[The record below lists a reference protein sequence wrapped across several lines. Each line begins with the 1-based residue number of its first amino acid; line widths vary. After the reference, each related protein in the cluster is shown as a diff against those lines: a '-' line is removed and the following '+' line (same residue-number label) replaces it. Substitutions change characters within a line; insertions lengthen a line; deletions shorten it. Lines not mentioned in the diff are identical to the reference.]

1 MNLNENVGGII
12 MKSRKMMH
20 HNEHYNNSIIMGTNI
35 TKQRLE
41 SLDVLRG
48 FDLFCLV
55 ALEGIMHPL
64 AHAIDAPW
72 VDYFMWNFTHMDW
85 EGLSP
90 WDLVMPLFMFM
101 SGVSIPFALSRYR
114 KEAVKG
120 QAYRRI
126 LKRVIL
132 LWIFGMMCQGNLL
145 ALNPE
150 RIYLYTNTLQSIAVG
165 YLVASLLFLNTRV
178 KTQIGIAAGLLFT
191 FWGCME
197 FISVDGYGY
206 GNYTPDGNLAEWID
220 RTLLGRFRDA
230 ATVQDGQVVF
240 APWYRYTWI
249 LSSLNFD
256 VTVLTGLF
264 AGYIAKDKIEEK
276 KKLKLYFGT
285 GITMVIAGWLWNFQ
299 MPVIKTIWTSS
310 MVLVCSGYCFLLMGL
325 FYYWIDYK
333 GHRSGITWLKVYGM
347 NSIVAY
353 MLANVVNFRC
363 IGESLFYGLEQ
374 YMGSYYSFL
383 MTLWNIGAVYV
394 IIWFMYKRGIFLKV

>member
-1 MNLNENVGGII
+1 
-12 MKSRKMMH
+12 MKNTHSSSK
-20 HNEHYNNSIIMGTNI
+20 
-35 TKQRLE
+35 RLE
-41 SLDVLRG
+41 SLDALRG
-48 FDLFCLV
+48 FDLFFLV
-55 ALEGIMHPL
+55 ALGPLMHSL
-64 AHAIDAPW
+64 ARTANVEWLNESMW
-72 VDYFMWNFTHMDW
+72 VFSHVSW
-85 EGLSP
+85 EGFSP
-90 WDLVMPLFMFM
+90 WDLIMPLFLFM
-101 SGVSIPFALSRYR
+101 SGISMPFSLSRYKSISDKR
-114 KEAVKG
+114 PLLRRLAK
-120 QAYRRI
+120 RI
-126 LKRVIL
+126 LL

-145 ALNPE
+145 ALDPNT
-150 RIYLYTNTLQSIAVG
+150 IYLYSNTLQAIATG
-165 YLVASLLFLNTRV
+165 YLITALLFLFTSRR
-178 KTQIGIAAGLLFT
+178 TQIITAVVLLLVYWT
-191 FWGCME
+191 AMQ
-197 FISVDGYGY
+197 FITVDGYGG
-206 GNYTPDGNLAEWID
+206 GNYTPQGNLAEWID
-220 RTLLGRFRDA
+220 NTVLGRFRDTA
-230 ATVQDGQVVF
+230 QVIDGKVVV
-240 APWYRYTWI
+240 ADWYHYTWI
-249 LSSLNFD
+249 LSSLNFG

-310 MVLVCSGYCFLLMGL
+310 MVLVSSGYCFLLMGL

-333 GHRSGITWLKVYGM
+333 GHRSDITWLKVYGM

>member
-1 MNLNENVGGII
+1 
-12 MKSRKMMH
+12 MKNTHSSSK
-20 HNEHYNNSIIMGTNI
+20 
-35 TKQRLE
+35 RLE
-41 SLDVLRG
+41 SLDALRG
-48 FDLFCLV
+48 FDLFFLV
-55 ALEGIMHPL
+55 ALGPLMHSL
-64 AHAIDAPW
+64 ARTANVEWLNESMW
-72 VDYFMWNFTHMDW
+72 VFSHVSW
-85 EGLSP
+85 EGFSP
-90 WDLVMPLFMFM
+90 WDLIMPLFLFM
-101 SGVSIPFALSRYR
+101 SGISMPFSLSRYKSISDKR
-114 KEAVKG
+114 PLL
-120 QAYRRI
+120 RRLAKCI
-126 LKRVIL
+126 LL

-145 ALNPE
+145 ALDPNT
-150 RIYLYTNTLQSIAVG
+150 IYLYSNTLQAIATG
-165 YLVASLLFLNTRV
+165 YLITALLFLFTSRR
-178 KTQIGIAAGLLFT
+178 TQIITAVVLLLVYWT
-191 FWGCME
+191 AMQ
-197 FISVDGYGY
+197 FITVDGYGG
-206 GNYTPDGNLAEWID
+206 GNYTPQGNLAEWID
-220 RTLLGRFRDA
+220 NTVLGRFRDTA
-230 ATVQDGQVVF
+230 QVIDRKVVI
-240 APWYRYTWI
+240 ADWYHYTWI
-249 LSSLNFD
+249 LSSLNFG

-310 MVLVCSGYCFLLMGL
+310 MVLVSSGYCFLLMGL

>member
-1 MNLNENVGGII
+1 
-12 MKSRKMMH
+12 MKNTHSSSK
-20 HNEHYNNSIIMGTNI
+20 
-35 TKQRLE
+35 RLE
-41 SLDVLRG
+41 SLDALRG
-48 FDLFCLV
+48 FDLFFLV
-55 ALEGIMHPL
+55 ALGPLMHSL
-64 AHAIDAPW
+64 ARTANMEWLNESMWVFSHAS
-72 VDYFMWNFTHMDW
+72 W
-85 EGLSP
+85 EGFSP
-90 WDLVMPLFMFM
+90 WDLIMPLFLFM
-101 SGVSIPFALSRYR
+101 SGISMPFSLSRYKSISDKR
-114 KEAVKG
+114 PLLRRLAK
-120 QAYRRI
+120 RI
-126 LKRVIL
+126 LL

-145 ALNPE
+145 ALDPNT
-150 RIYLYTNTLQSIAVG
+150 IYLYSNTLQAIATG
-165 YLVASLLFLNTRV
+165 YLITALLFLFTSRR
-178 KTQIGIAAGLLFT
+178 TQIITAVVLLLVYWT
-191 FWGCME
+191 AMQ
-197 FISVDGYGY
+197 FITVDGYGG
-206 GNYTPDGNLAEWID
+206 GNYTPQGNLAEWID
-220 RTLLGRFRDA
+220 NTVLGRFRDTA
-230 ATVQDGQVVF
+230 QVIDGKVVI
-240 APWYRYTWI
+240 ADWYHYTWI
-249 LSSLNFD
+249 LSSLNFG

-264 AGYIAKDKIEEK
+264 TGYIAKDKIEEK

-310 MVLVCSGYCFLLMGL
+310 MVLVSSGYCFLLMGL

>member
-1 MNLNENVGGII
+1 
-12 MKSRKMMH
+12 MKNTHSSSK
-20 HNEHYNNSIIMGTNI
+20 
-35 TKQRLE
+35 RLE
-41 SLDVLRG
+41 SLDALRG
-48 FDLFCLV
+48 FDLFFLV
-55 ALEGIMHPL
+55 ALGPLMHSL
-64 AHAIDAPW
+64 ARTANMEWLNESMW
-72 VDYFMWNFTHMDW
+72 VFSHVSW
-85 EGLSP
+85 EGFSP
-90 WDLVMPLFMFM
+90 WDLIMPLFLFM
-101 SGVSIPFALSRYR
+101 SGISMPFSLSRYKSISDKR
-114 KEAVKG
+114 PLLRRLAK
-120 QAYRRI
+120 RI
-126 LKRVIL
+126 LL

-145 ALNPE
+145 ALDPNT
-150 RIYLYTNTLQSIAVG
+150 IYLYSNTLQAIATG
-165 YLVASLLFLNTRV
+165 YLITALLFLFTSRR
-178 KTQIGIAAGLLFT
+178 TQIITAVVLLLVYWT
-191 FWGCME
+191 AMQ
-197 FISVDGYGY
+197 FITVDGYGG
-206 GNYTPDGNLAEWID
+206 GNYTPQGNLAEWID
-220 RTLLGRFRDA
+220 NTVLGRFRDTA
-230 ATVQDGQVVF
+230 QVIDGKVVV
-240 APWYRYTWI
+240 ADWYHYTWI
-249 LSSLNFD
+249 LSSLNFG

-310 MVLVCSGYCFLLMGL
+310 MVLVSGGYCFLLMAL

>member
-1 MNLNENVGGII
+1 
-12 MKSRKMMH
+12 MKNTHSSSK
-20 HNEHYNNSIIMGTNI
+20 
-35 TKQRLE
+35 RLE
-41 SLDVLRG
+41 SLDALRG
-48 FDLFCLV
+48 FDLFFLV
-55 ALEGIMHPL
+55 ALGPLMHSL
-64 AHAIDAPW
+64 ARTANVEWLNESMW
-72 VDYFMWNFTHMDW
+72 VFSHVSW
-85 EGLSP
+85 EGFSP
-90 WDLVMPLFMFM
+90 WDLIMPLFLFM
-101 SGVSIPFALSRYR
+101 SGISMPFSLSRYKSISDKR
-114 KEAVKG
+114 PLLRRLAK
-120 QAYRRI
+120 RI
-126 LKRVIL
+126 LL

-145 ALNPE
+145 ALDPNT
-150 RIYLYTNTLQSIAVG
+150 IYLYSNTLQAIATG
-165 YLVASLLFLNTRV
+165 YLITALLFLFTSRR
-178 KTQIGIAAGLLFT
+178 TQIITAVVLLLVYWT
-191 FWGCME
+191 AMQ
-197 FISVDGYGY
+197 FITVDGYGG
-206 GNYTPDGNLAEWID
+206 GNYTPQGNLAEWID
-220 RTLLGRFRDA
+220 NTVLGRFRDTA
-230 ATVQDGQVVF
+230 QVIDGKVVV
-240 APWYRYTWI
+240 ADWYHYTWI
-249 LSSLNFD
+249 LSSLNFG

-310 MVLVCSGYCFLLMGL
+310 MVLVSSGYCFLLMGL

-394 IIWFMYKRGIFLKV
+394 IIWFMYKRGLFLKV

>member
-1 MNLNENVGGII
+1 
-12 MKSRKMMH
+12 MKNTHSSSK
-20 HNEHYNNSIIMGTNI
+20 
-35 TKQRLE
+35 RLE
-41 SLDVLRG
+41 SLDALRG
-48 FDLFCLV
+48 FDLFFLV
-55 ALEGIMHPL
+55 ALGPLMHSL
-64 AHAIDAPW
+64 ARTANVEWLNESMW
-72 VDYFMWNFTHMDW
+72 VFSHVSW
-85 EGLSP
+85 EGFSP
-90 WDLVMPLFMFM
+90 WDLIMPLFLFM
-101 SGVSIPFALSRYR
+101 SGISMPFSLSRYKSISDKR
-114 KEAVKG
+114 PLLRRLAK
-120 QAYRRI
+120 RI
-126 LKRVIL
+126 LL

-145 ALNPE
+145 ALDHNT
-150 RIYLYTNTLQSIAVG
+150 IYLYSNTLQAIATG
-165 YLVASLLFLNTRV
+165 YLITALLFLFTSRR
-178 KTQIGIAAGLLFT
+178 TQIITAVVLLLVYWT
-191 FWGCME
+191 AMQ
-197 FISVDGYGY
+197 FITVDGYGG
-206 GNYTPDGNLAEWID
+206 GNYTPQGNLAEWID
-220 RTLLGRFRDA
+220 NTVLGRFRDTA
-230 ATVQDGQVVF
+230 QVIDGKVVV
-240 APWYRYTWI
+240 ADWYHYTWI
-249 LSSLNFD
+249 LSSLNFG

-310 MVLVCSGYCFLLMGL
+310 MVLVSSGYCFLLMGL

>member
-1 MNLNENVGGII
+1 
-12 MKSRKMMH
+12 MKNTHSSSK
-20 HNEHYNNSIIMGTNI
+20 
-35 TKQRLE
+35 RLE
-41 SLDVLRG
+41 SLDALRG
-48 FDLFCLV
+48 FDLFFLV
-55 ALEGIMHPL
+55 ALGPLMHSL
-64 AHAIDAPW
+64 ARTANVEWLNESMW
-72 VDYFMWNFTHMDW
+72 VFSHVSW
-85 EGLSP
+85 EGFSP
-90 WDLVMPLFMFM
+90 WDLIMPLFLFM
-101 SGVSIPFALSRYR
+101 SGISMPFSLSRYKSISDKR
-114 KEAVKG
+114 PLLRRLAK
-120 QAYRRI
+120 RI
-126 LKRVIL
+126 LL

-145 ALNPE
+145 ALDPNT
-150 RIYLYTNTLQSIAVG
+150 IYLYSNTLQAIATG
-165 YLVASLLFLNTRV
+165 YLITALLFLFTSRR
-178 KTQIGIAAGLLFT
+178 TQIITAVVLLLVYWT
-191 FWGCME
+191 AMQ
-197 FISVDGYGY
+197 FITVDGYGG
-206 GNYTPDGNLAEWID
+206 GNYTPQGNLAEWID
-220 RTLLGRFRDA
+220 NTVLGRFRDTA
-230 ATVQDGQVVF
+230 QVIDGKVVI
-240 APWYRYTWI
+240 ADWYHYTWI
-249 LSSLNFD
+249 LSSLNFG

-310 MVLVCSGYCFLLMGL
+310 MVLVSSGYCFLLMGL

>member
-1 MNLNENVGGII
+1 
-12 MKSRKMMH
+12 MKNTHSSSK
-20 HNEHYNNSIIMGTNI
+20 
-35 TKQRLE
+35 RLE
-41 SLDVLRG
+41 SLDALRG
-48 FDLFCLV
+48 FDLFFLV
-55 ALEGIMHPL
+55 ALGPLMHSL
-64 AHAIDAPW
+64 ARTANVEWLNESMW
-72 VDYFMWNFTHMDW
+72 VFSHVSW
-85 EGLSP
+85 EGFSP
-90 WDLVMPLFMFM
+90 WDEIMPLFLFM
-101 SGVSIPFALSRYR
+101 SGISMPFSLSRYKSISDKR
-114 KEAVKG
+114 PLLRRLAK
-120 QAYRRI
+120 RI
-126 LKRVIL
+126 LL

-145 ALNPE
+145 ALDPNT
-150 RIYLYTNTLQSIAVG
+150 IYLYSNTLQAIATG
-165 YLVASLLFLNTRV
+165 YLITALLFLFTSRR
-178 KTQIGIAAGLLFT
+178 TQIITAVVLLLVYWT
-191 FWGCME
+191 TMKINTE
-197 FISVDGYGY
+197 DGYGG
-206 GNYTPDGNLAEWID
+206 GNYTPQGNLAEWID
-220 RTLLGRFRDA
+220 NTVLGRFRDTA
-230 ATVQDGQVVF
+230 QVIDGKMVV
-240 APWYRYTWI
+240 ADWYHYTWI
-249 LSSLNFD
+249 LSSLNFG

-310 MVLVCSGYCFLLMGL
+310 MVLVSSGYCFLLMGL

-363 IGESLFYGLEQ
+363 IGESLFYGFEQ

>member
-1 MNLNENVGGII
+1 
-12 MKSRKMMH
+12 MKNTHSSSK
-20 HNEHYNNSIIMGTNI
+20 
-35 TKQRLE
+35 RLE
-41 SLDVLRG
+41 SLDALRG
-48 FDLFCLV
+48 FDLFFLV
-55 ALEGIMHPL
+55 ALGPLMHSL
-64 AHAIDAPW
+64 ARTANVEWLNESMW
-72 VDYFMWNFTHMDW
+72 VFSHVSW
-85 EGLSP
+85 EGFSP
-90 WDLVMPLFMFM
+90 WDLIMPLFLFM
-101 SGVSIPFALSRYR
+101 SGISMPFSLSRYKSISDKR
-114 KEAVKG
+114 PLLRRLAK
-120 QAYRRI
+120 RI
-126 LKRVIL
+126 LL

-145 ALNPE
+145 ALDPNT
-150 RIYLYTNTLQSIAVG
+150 IYLYSNTLQAIATG
-165 YLVASLLFLNTRV
+165 YLITALLFLFTSRR
-178 KTQIGIAAGLLFT
+178 TQIITAVVLLLVYWT
-191 FWGCME
+191 AMQ
-197 FISVDGYGY
+197 FITVDGYGG
-206 GNYTPDGNLAEWID
+206 GNYTPQGNLAEWID
-220 RTLLGRFRDA
+220 NTVLGRFRDTA
-230 ATVQDGQVVF
+230 QVIDGKVVV
-240 APWYRYTWI
+240 ADWYHYTWI
-249 LSSLNFD
+249 LSSLNFG

-310 MVLVCSGYCFLLMGL
+310 MVLVSSGYCFLLMGL

-363 IGESLFYGLEQ
+363 IGGSLFYGLEQ

>member
-1 MNLNENVGGII
+1 
-12 MKSRKMMH
+12 MKNTHSSSK
-20 HNEHYNNSIIMGTNI
+20 
-35 TKQRLE
+35 RLE
-41 SLDVLRG
+41 SLDALRG
-48 FDLFCLV
+48 FDLFFLV
-55 ALEGIMHPL
+55 ALGPLMHSL
-64 AHAIDAPW
+64 ARTANVEWLNESMW
-72 VDYFMWNFTHMDW
+72 VFSHVSW
-85 EGLSP
+85 EGFSP
-90 WDLVMPLFMFM
+90 WDLIMPLFLFM
-101 SGVSIPFALSRYR
+101 SGISMPFSLSRYKSISDKR
-114 KEAVKG
+114 PLLRRLAK
-120 QAYRRI
+120 RI
-126 LKRVIL
+126 LL

-145 ALNPE
+145 ALDPNT
-150 RIYLYTNTLQSIAVG
+150 IYLYSNTLQAIATG
-165 YLVASLLFLNTRV
+165 YLITALLFLFTSRR
-178 KTQIGIAAGLLFT
+178 TQIITAVVLLLVYWT
-191 FWGCME
+191 TMQ
-197 FISVDGYGY
+197 FITVDGYGG
-206 GNYTPDGNLAEWID
+206 GNYTPQGNLAEWID
-220 RTLLGRFRDA
+220 NTVLGRFRDTA
-230 ATVQDGQVVF
+230 QVIDGKVVI
-240 APWYRYTWI
+240 ADWYHYTWI
-249 LSSLNFD
+249 LSSLNFG

-310 MVLVCSGYCFLLMGL
+310 MVLVSSGYCFLLMGL
-325 FYYWIDYK
+325 FYYWIDYE

>member
-1 MNLNENVGGII
+1 
-12 MKSRKMMH
+12 MKNTHSSSK
-20 HNEHYNNSIIMGTNI
+20 
-35 TKQRLE
+35 RLE
-41 SLDVLRG
+41 SLDALRG
-48 FDLFCLV
+48 FDLFFLV
-55 ALEGIMHPL
+55 ALGPLMHSL
-64 AHAIDAPW
+64 ARTANVEWLNESMW
-72 VDYFMWNFTHMDW
+72 VFSHVSW
-85 EGLSP
+85 EGFSP
-90 WDLVMPLFMFM
+90 WDLIMPLFLFM
-101 SGVSIPFALSRYR
+101 SGISMPFSLSRYKSISDKR
-114 KEAVKG
+114 PLLRRLAK
-120 QAYRRI
+120 RI
-126 LKRVIL
+126 LL
-132 LWIFGMMCQGNLL
+132 LWIFGMMCEGNLL
-145 ALNPE
+145 ALDPNT
-150 RIYLYTNTLQSIAVG
+150 IYLYSNTLQAIATG
-165 YLVASLLFLNTRV
+165 YLITALLFLFTSRR
-178 KTQIGIAAGLLFT
+178 TQIITAVVLLLVYWT
-191 FWGCME
+191 AMQ
-197 FISVDGYGY
+197 FITVDGYGG
-206 GNYTPDGNLAEWID
+206 GNYTPQGNLAEWID
-220 RTLLGRFRDA
+220 NTVLGRFRDTA
-230 ATVQDGQVVF
+230 QVIDGKVVV
-240 APWYRYTWI
+240 ADWYHYTWI
-249 LSSLNFD
+249 LSSLNFG

-310 MVLVCSGYCFLLMGL
+310 MVLVSSGYCFLLMGL